1 MIKSLLV
8 YINIIFLSLLG
19 FFAADQVTVDASLP
33 ASANP
38 GEDFTMTVTL
48 KKGSVREF
56 AKLQFLLPAGFTA
69 TNIDSKD
76 GAFSFADQQVK
87 VIWTALPSE
96 AEFQVR
102 FKIKTLASVSGS
114 KTISGKFSYVM
125 EGSKHEAICPVKSIN
140 IGSAAIAKTSSTKEA
155 TTTAT
160 AQDAAKTATKTE
172 STANA
177 AVEKKAQQPVQTVT
191 NKENTA
197 VVNNTATETK
207 NTSTAATATATN
219 NAVKESSTTVAD
231 ENISVKRNL
240 SSSNVKKGESFT
252 VELSINKGG
261 ASGFAKIM
269 ETLPLGFVAEEV
281 DAFGGIF
288 SFQDGKVKILWMT
301 MPASAEIKV
310 KYKVTAGMDMS
321 GMQNIEGF
329 FSYLKESDG
338 TNKKIAFE
346 NSQVTIL
353 EQNAEPVAIVEPSK
367 TEVENTTPKE
377 TAVTAKEEV
386 KEITAVEEKKKEVVK
401 KEVVKKEAT
410 TKESTTVNIVEK
422 GEEVKIAKK
431 DKTRV
436 KTPVAAE
443 ELAAKD
449 FGVSNPNQSLYYS
462 VQICATKKQVD
473 VSYFAKANNI
483 LEKIYTMMHE
493 GWHKYVVGEFNEY
506 KEARDHREKVKN
518 ENKVVGPFVTAY
530 NKGTRITVQE
540 ALMISGQKWIQ

>member
-102 FKIKTLASVSGS
+102 FKIRTLATVSGT

-140 IGSAAIAKTSSTKEA
+140 IGAAAIAKTTPTKETT
-155 TTTAT
+155 TTTA
-160 AQDAAKTATKTE
+160 AQDVANTATKTE
-172 STANA
+172 STTNTTT
-177 AVEKKAQQPVQTVT
+177 EKTAQQPAQTVV
-191 NKENTA
+191 NKENTTD
-197 VVNNTATETK
+197 VKNTATETK
-207 NTSTAATATATN
+207 STSTAATSTATN
-219 NAVKESSTTVAD
+219 TAIKETTTAVTD
-231 ENISVKRNL
+231 EKILVKRNL

-301 MPASAEIKV
+301 MPASSEIKV

-321 GMQNIEGF
+321 GTQNIEGF

-353 EQNAEPVAIVEPSK
+353 EQNADAVVIAEPTK
-367 TEVENTTPKE
+367 TEVENTTPTE
-377 TAVTAKEEV
+377 TAAVAKKEEV
-386 KEITAVEEKKKEVVK
+386 KEIAVVEVKK

-410 TKESTTVNIVEK
+410 TKESTPVNIVEK

-436 KTPVAAE
+436 KTPVATE

-449 FGVSNPNQSLYYS
+449 FGVSNPNQGLYYS

-473 VSYFAKANNI
+473 VSYFTKANNI
-483 LEKIYTMMHE
+483 VEKIYTMMHE